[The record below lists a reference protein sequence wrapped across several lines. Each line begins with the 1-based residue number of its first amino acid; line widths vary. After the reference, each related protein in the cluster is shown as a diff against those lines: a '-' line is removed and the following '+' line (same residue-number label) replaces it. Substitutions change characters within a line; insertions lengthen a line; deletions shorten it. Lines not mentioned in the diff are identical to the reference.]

1 MTRGNQVSAGVV
13 EVNINSKWGSICDN
27 EWSQTNTSELHR
39 HFILLYTVCLLR
51 PFSKCL
57 VLLSAVVLQCAPVA
71 MTAEYMYE
79 RMIS

>member
-13 EVNINSKWGSICDN
+13 EVNINNKWGSICDD
-27 EWSQTNTSELHR
+27 EWSQTNTGELHR
-39 HFILLYTVCLLR
+39 HFILLYSVCLLP

-57 VLLSAVVLQCAPVA
+57 VLFSAVVLKCAPVV